1 MKAMSNEQGF
11 YPNASHSYGL
21 KVWISATFVAQAPK
35 SNTPAQV
42 LRTTTGKSINKAQ
55 GSKISEFLQCN
66 ELLTK
71 HRQSQMLSACHIF
84 EEKCVHWNVSKKDLR

>member
-42 LRTTTGKSINKAQ
+42 LQHHN
-55 GSKISEFLQCN
+55 
-66 ELLTK
+66 
-71 HRQSQMLSACHIF
+71 RQEH
-84 EEKCVHWNVSKKDLR
+84 